1 MFRKIVLLFALIS
14 ISASAKGWKALMVT
28 GGCCHDYKKQKV
40 IISEALKKSDDV
52 TTDIIHERNMNEMKN
67 ALSKKDWHK
76 GYDFVIYNMCHAHE
90 KDAAF
95 IDSVTKVHHD
105 GLPAI
110 ALHCT
115 MHSYHWKIKGEKSW
129 TKFLGVV
136 SPNHHKHKAI
146 DVKTEMKAEDH
157 PIMKGIP
164 KTWKT
169 PKGELYRINEV
180 LDTATVL
187 ASGVIVDSKEG
198 TKPTPTVWINKYGK
212 GKIFGCSMGHH
223 NETMES
229 KPYLDML
236 SNAVKWL
243 MEGKEKE

>member
-1 MFRKIVLLFALIS
+1 MLKKIVLLLALLS
-14 ISASAKGWKALMVT
+14 FSASAKGWKALMLT
-28 GGCCHDYKKQKV
+28 GGCCHDYTKQKV

-52 TTDIIHERNMNEMKN
+52 TTDIIHEQNMNKMKEI
-67 ALSKKDWHK
+67 LSKKDWHK
-76 GYDFVIYNMCHAHE
+76 GYDFVIYNICHAHE
-90 KDAAF
+90 KDGAF
-95 IDSVTKVHHD
+95 VDSVTKVHHD

-115 MHSYHWKIKGEKSW
+115 MHSYHWKIKGDKSW

-136 SPNHHKHKAI
+136 SPGHGPKKSI
-146 DVKTEMKAEDH
+146 IVKTEEKAKDH

-164 KTWKT
+164 ENWTT
-169 PKGELYRINEV
+169 PKGELYRMKEV

-187 ASGVIVDSKEG
+187 ASGVMEGSKEG
-198 TKPTPTVWINKYGK
+198 TKPTATVWVNTYGK
-212 GKIFGCSMGHH
+212 GKVFGCSLGHH
-223 NETMES
+223 NETMEA

-243 MEGKEKE
+243 MKDK